1 MVTLLGALLVLTGG
15 SAGPGMPVAAFSATP
30 CYTQSDKFLK
40 PSITTRATTTV
51 AVGGEH
57 GCSSISRFARCE
69 DRATAVMLSGG
80 GGDGG
85 RDVAPPRNF
94 APRIFRRGGDG
105 SHPGSSGSKSG
116 SNVVGGIF
124 GGLDSD
130 SGSSGPPRSGGLG
143 RGGGDGGGGWGNDG
157 ENTEDSKGDMMALGA
172 AHVMMMAS
180 DDDDADS
187 SQPEST
193 LRGGYRRRSVFGRR
207 PVQHQ
212 RQAGGSGGQGGIT
225 ATNLL
230 LALNAIVYLFQMRYP
245 AITKAGWKMAPAITQ
260 QGQWYRLLTP
270 IVLHGSFT
278 HLAVNSMS
286 FSSVG
291 PVVERVMGKAK
302 FVTVYTLAGI
312 AGNVLSCIV
321 NPRTPSVG
329 ASGAIFGMVGAWGAF
344 CLMNE
349 TVLGRNNSQRA
360 LRNVAQTVMINVVY
374 GMGSSQIDNMGH
386 LGGFL
391 GGAAMTFLIGPRFKR
406 RLNPYTGQPYI
417 VDESFKLGWPRLG
430 KSPPA
435 R

>member
-1 MVTLLGALLVLTGG
+1 
-15 SAGPGMPVAAFSATP
+15 
-30 CYTQSDKFLK
+30 
-40 PSITTRATTTV
+40 
-51 AVGGEH
+51 
-57 GCSSISRFARCE
+57 
-69 DRATAVMLSGG
+69 
-80 GGDGG
+80 
-85 RDVAPPRNF
+85 
-94 APRIFRRGGDG
+94 
-105 SHPGSSGSKSG
+105 
-116 SNVVGGIF
+116 
-124 GGLDSD
+124 
-130 SGSSGPPRSGGLG
+130 
-143 RGGGDGGGGWGNDG
+143 
-157 ENTEDSKGDMMALGA
+157 MMALGA

-207 PVQHQ
+207 PVQR

-225 ATNLL
+225 ATNVL

-430 KSPPA
+430 ESPPA
-435 R
+435 P

>member
-1 MVTLLGALLVLTGG
+1 
-15 SAGPGMPVAAFSATP
+15 
-30 CYTQSDKFLK
+30 
-40 PSITTRATTTV
+40 
-51 AVGGEH
+51 
-57 GCSSISRFARCE
+57 
-69 DRATAVMLSGG
+69 
-80 GGDGG
+80 
-85 RDVAPPRNF
+85 
-94 APRIFRRGGDG
+94 
-105 SHPGSSGSKSG
+105 
-116 SNVVGGIF
+116 
-124 GGLDSD
+124 
-130 SGSSGPPRSGGLG
+130 
-143 RGGGDGGGGWGNDG
+143 
-157 ENTEDSKGDMMALGA
+157 MMALGA

-207 PVQHQ
+207 PVQR

-225 ATNLL
+225 ATNVL

-329 ASGAIFGMVGAWGAF
+329 ASGAIFGMVGAWGFPASAVSTAEKQTPLVISRLHRGALSGICGTRCRGGWSTF
-344 CLMNE
+344 STRRTRFAPSATGSLKGHGGG
-349 TVLGRNNSQRA
+349 VLGACMPCSH
-360 LRNVAQTVMINVVY
+360 LTVDLA
-374 GMGSSQIDNMGH
+374 SLQSRD
-386 LGGFL
+386 
-391 GGAAMTFLIGPRFKR
+391 GARQVLTRPG
-406 RLNPYTGQPYI
+406 PYI
-417 VDESFKLGWPRLG
+417 AKR
-430 KSPPA
+430 A
-435 R
+435 